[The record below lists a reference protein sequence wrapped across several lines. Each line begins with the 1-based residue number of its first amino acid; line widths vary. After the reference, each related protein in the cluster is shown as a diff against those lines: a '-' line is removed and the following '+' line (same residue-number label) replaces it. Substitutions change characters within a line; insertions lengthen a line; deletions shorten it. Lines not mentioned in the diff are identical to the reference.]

1 MSIRDIKAR
10 ARRDLHNLAKVA
22 ASFYETSAAVPR
34 LIHVRVHTKFNQQ
47 EGDLKG
53 TNLNFAEK
61 EAEKPKLL
69 FFREQVNMP
78 PRNGLVIISADEG
91 YRIGQAEP
99 ADGLSIKAAVV
110 QLKPEEIAAMPNLVL
125 PEDL

>member
-10 ARRDLHNLAKVA
+10 ARRDLHNGMKVA
-22 ASFYETSAAVPR
+22 ASFYETSAATPR
-34 LIHVRVHTKFNQQ
+34 LISVRVHTKFNQQ

-61 EAEKPKLL
+61 EAEKLKLL
-69 FFREQVNMP
+69 FFREEVSLP
-78 PRNGLVIISADEG
+78 PRNGLVIISLTEG
-91 YRIGQAEP
+91 YRLGQADP
-99 ADGLSIKAAVV
+99 PDGLSIKVHV
-110 QLKPEEIAAMPNLVL
+110 TVMKPEEIAAMPNLVL